1 MHPVTEEY
9 GLIQK
14 QIRILMSSLNSI
26 KYKKIWILPNIDA
39 GADLI
44 KKIIIENRN
53 SDSLIFKNLSR
64 DIYLTLLKKT
74 KFIIGNS
81 SSGILEAPTYSI
93 PAINLGRRQN
103 NRIQAKNVINSDFD
117 KKNNQINKK
126 SNFKTI

>member
-14 QIRILMSSLNSI
+14 QIRILMSSFQNSI

-53 SDSLIFKNLSR
+53 SDSNYF
-64 DIYLTLLKKT
+64 
-74 KFIIGNS
+74 
-81 SSGILEAPTYSI
+81 
-93 PAINLGRRQN
+93 
-103 NRIQAKNVINSDFD
+103 
-117 KKNNQINKK
+117 
-126 SNFKTI
+126 